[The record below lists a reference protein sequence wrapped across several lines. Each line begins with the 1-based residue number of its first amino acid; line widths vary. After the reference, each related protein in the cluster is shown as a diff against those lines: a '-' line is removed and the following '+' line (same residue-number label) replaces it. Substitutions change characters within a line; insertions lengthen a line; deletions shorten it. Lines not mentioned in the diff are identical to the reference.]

1 MGQGQ
6 CNPRHDAGRLEE
18 LRVNAGKLDAF
29 QVLSNVSVYAKC
41 PAHCSDPDLA
51 RQCGLGFCR
60 AESSDAT
67 AAPCNCVGLREP
79 CCCSQCEDAFGQPR
93 PLPGAQSASQAGQPT
108 LVLRPGHDSY
118 NSLDRAAFHTV
129 VRPPDGECIGDNPSP
144 TGTASF
150 VPQAP
155 QSSPLD
161 SARTCASMNS
171 ESSFEDCNFK
181 TRVPVVITRR
191 PESVP
196 RLNIAGKGAPSGG
209 VAIGTGVSASV
220 SAMFRWPKIALNA
233 APSGS
238 ASTDAEVA
246 SSCSQLAHSIWKKKI
261 NAAASANVVAVG
273 VCPPPST
280 LALNPARVSQP
291 AEPAV
296 SPGPANPD
304 AVRIEDVESQWFPRE
319 GLDFHGSG
327 AVPRTP
333 PNESCR
339 AVSHGDAAAA
349 QPVKFD
355 AELQQLLLG
364 LQARDTSER
373 CAHTPLAR
381 ERCEAPTGS
390 TLHRECSGLD
400 MEALERVKNY
410 LALRPDLSD
419 ELLNIDRMAQ
429 DAAIEL
435 PHLPSTPMERE
446 DSAIST
452 GTVDVPQQSCEA
464 DVVVERQDS
473 TMTNG
478 TVDLPQQSC
487 KNLAAVS
494 RPSNASRRSS
504 RGGA

>member
-29 QVLSNVSVYAKC
+29 QVLSNVSVCAKC

-67 AAPCNCVGLREP
+67 AAAPCVCVGLREP
-79 CCCSQCEDAFGQPR
+79 CCCAQCEDAFGQPR
-93 PLPGAQSASQAGQPT
+93 PLPGAQSTSQASQPT

-150 VPQAP
+150 VPEGP
-155 QSSPLD
+155 QPSPLD

-209 VAIGTGVSASV
+209 VAIGTVSASV
-220 SAMFRWPKIALNA
+220 SAMFRWPKTALNA

-238 ASTDAEVA
+238 ASTDLEAA

-261 NAAASANVVAVG
+261 HAAASASAAAVE
-273 VCPPPST
+273 VCPPPHT
-280 LALNPARVSQP
+280 LALNPAKVCKP
-291 AEPAV
+291 AEPAL

-304 AVRIEDVESQWFPRE
+304 AVRIEEVVYR
-319 GLDFHGSG
+319 G
-327 AVPRTP
+327 PRTP

-339 AVSHGDAAAA
+339 AVHGDGAAV
-349 QPVKFD
+349 QPVQFD

-364 LQARDTSER
+364 LQACDTSER

-381 ERCEAPTGS
+381 EGCEAPTS
-390 TLHRECSGLD
+390 QTLYRECSGLD

-410 LALRPDLSD
+410 LASRPDLSD

-429 DAAIEL
+429 DFDL
-435 PHLPSTPMERE
+435 SSTPVERE
-446 DSAIST
+446 DSTIST
-452 GTVDVPQQSCEA
+452 GTVDVPQQSCEEDA
-464 DVVVERQDS
+464 VLERQDS

-478 TVDLPQQSC
+478 TVDDPQQSC
-487 KNLAAVS
+487 KNLAVAK